1 MTKERLELDDIIALM
16 RRVVVC
22 LMHLHERGIIHGD
35 IKPMNIVRRT
45 PRSYPTAVALI
56 HPQPPIHAPMCMHFA
71 HAFSHPHT
79 YPSRH
84 LCISPT
90 THAPASTPTCTSTSN
105 PAQSMGTFTLLTLT
119 LTLTI
124 RMPDGTYMLIDLD
137 AAARIGIERA
147 GVKYSSAFRCP
158 SPTAF
163 AVAFAPL
170 SLHSSALFLTHY
182 LQCAGTCS
190 ALVHARAPRG
200 C

>member
-56 HPQPPIHAPMCMHFA
+56 HPP
-71 HAFSHPHT
+71 
-79 YPSRH
+79 
-84 LCISPT
+84 
-90 THAPASTPTCTSTSN
+90 
-105 PAQSMGTFTLLTLT
+105 SMGTFTLLTLT
-119 LTLTI
+119 LILTI

-158 SPTAF
+158 SPAAF
-163 AVAFAPL
+163 DVAFAPL
-170 SLHSSALFLTHY
+170 SPHSSALFLTHY